1 MMNDRKRPK
10 SQESTSL
17 EFNPGPEPGSP
28 AKKQKF
34 SESQQ
39 SILPLRENQTIE
51 CKVKT
56 EPPIGCSAVNQKRSG
71 PIPDYT
77 SLLALASISLGSP
90 FIAPYYA
97 PVPKNPGITPGTR
110 CSKGKRKLLYH
121 EQSSKPI
128 PSSSSRPHVVD
139 FPPFLP
145 TLSQS
150 DGISDV
156 QPFRQ
161 ADIGIPLASKDNRKK
176 VISPRSANLSPPLF
190 PCQSTTDGGEVSYDK
205 GYKSTIFVAKDKNED
220 GDYEEGYD
228 GYRSGMDLSSSLF
241 PASERGFKGKIL
253 SETGNRS
260 TASGKSNESIS
271 DPSKDS
277 RMPTQSPSQF
287 DTRAI
292 KRAFASKDARLKFE
306 LTTTISPTDESSES
320 IVSRNKDKDQLGVS
334 VDIHSKL
341 ASGESKNLPYGA
353 TSQYNPEMAVDDNKT
368 ALEHIKNHGRCSYCL
383 DKGKP
388 DLALYGY
395 AVRPEQSQKRIK
407 RKELPWIN
415 KSIPKDDLIEGP
427 LTRRI
432 LHLQKGGD
440 QFIITTIEFTDAPGE
455 DNLHAFIDRAEEDAR
470 KAGMPEHLVPVK
482 LIVTWDNGAQ
492 LNAIQR
498 GIKNLD
504 KDSSVHLIRCSKG
517 WRCAIRQMRNKWFWG
532 NQNWT
537 IWWMQERED
546 DNQDSRG
553 TLYDTG
559 LSKTTH
565 WCMPATWRTTASAN
579 VSVDAQSK
587 RGTEYT
593 RESVSA
599 FYKQRLLVDLPTY
612 ET

>member
-71 PIPDYT
+71 PIPGETQRTELRDDPNFAPESPFKKQKRSNSPRRNPFRSQKDTLGCNSDYT

-341 ASGESKNLPYGA
+341 GMPYSEPSDSMIPGQPLLLSPA
-353 TSQYNPEMAVDDNKT
+353 KWKIVHHTNKT
-368 ALEHIKNHGRCSYCL
+368 NQHQEKVKIYPTVLLPSTI
-383 DKGKP
+383 
-388 DLALYGY
+388 
-395 AVRPEQSQKRIK
+395 QK
-407 RKELPWIN
+407 WQ
-415 KSIPKDDLIEGP
+415 
-427 LTRRI
+427 LT
-432 LHLQKGGD
+432 
-440 QFIITTIEFTDAPGE
+440 II
-455 DNLHAFIDRAEEDAR
+455 
-470 KAGMPEHLVPVK
+470 
-482 LIVTWDNGAQ
+482 
-492 LNAIQR
+492 
-498 GIKNLD
+498 
-504 KDSSVHLIRCSKG
+504 
-517 WRCAIRQMRNKWFWG
+517 
-532 NQNWT
+532 
-537 IWWMQERED
+537 
-546 DNQDSRG
+546 
-553 TLYDTG
+553 
-559 LSKTTH
+559 
-565 WCMPATWRTTASAN
+565 
-579 VSVDAQSK
+579 
-587 RGTEYT
+587 
-593 RESVSA
+593 
-599 FYKQRLLVDLPTY
+599 KQRWNISKIMGVVAIV
-612 ET
+612 